1 MRDEIARFPKG
12 TAPGPSGLRASH
24 LQYAVRRPGLVA
36 PLVQALATLTRAW
49 VNGTL
54 PLEHAPF
61 FTGANLTPL
70 RKKDNGV
77 RPVAVGEVLRRLV
90 GKALLA
96 TPEAKAQLAKLQPVQ
111 AGVGVRNATESVAM
125 CTQNLANALG
135 TGQSWVMLQVDLRN
149 AFNCVERLHVMK
161 AAEHY
166 APSLHN
172 FLRFASAD
180 AARLFLRLEGVAV
193 QDGSAPGVSSWPSC
207 LCLGHP

>member
-1 MRDEIARFPKG
+1 M
-12 TAPGPSGLRASH
+12 
-24 LQYAVRRPGLVA
+24 
-36 PLVQALATLTRAW
+36 VQALATLTRAW

-125 CTQNLANALG
+125 CTQNLVNALG

-172 FLRFASAD
+172 FLRFALAD
-180 AARLFLRLEGVAV
+180 AAPLFCDSKVLQSKTGV
-193 QDGSAPGVSSWPSC
+193 
-207 LCLGHP
+207 H